1 MPISHVDVRVLINE
15 ARCLSGGITTRKMTA
30 WVFPFRLSH
39 GARSA
44 ELHFTV
50 SRCETVPGGQPR
62 NSPDIRASPDSLNEV
77 RRQKQRWRITG
88 FQGGTVFGMANL
100 RPYVGAT
107 RTYLSPLL
115 SVHLPPFQLPIL
127 FRYSGGAFSGNSME
141 VESRATHVRPHNS
154 SRREL
159 FG

>member
-1 MPISHVDVRVLINE
+1 MDVRALINE

-115 SVHLPPFQLPIL
+115 SVHLPPFTLTTYTLSLQWRRVLRK
-127 FRYSGGAFSGNSME
+127 FHG
-141 VESRATHVRPHNS
+141 SRISRHPRPPT
-154 SRREL
+154 
-159 FG
+159 